1 MQFRKSDSYLGPLG
15 PARGASGSQARLPLV
30 SVLQKPLLQAFGRAV
45 SLLAVG
51 GIVLGSVVLGS
62 VVVGER
68 TAHAAALERLN
79 AECLPEEAYKEVE
92 ACPSGPNKFEVGG
105 RRAAA
110 FKTAPPPREKK
121 AQKDD
126 LAQKQAPEE
135 MSAGQRDLRTT
146 RLQARGRA
154 LLITEISGL
163 ERLYKRTPRRS
174 PDRAQLVR
182 RLAEGYVE
190 LESAALRDKIKADID
205 AEDAKTAKQKAKYD
219 AAKRE
224 SNAALQI
231 VAKSRENAIKYYTRM
246 KKDYPDYSKIDEILY
261 YLAYE
266 YEQNKDLD
274 RARNVYLE
282 LIEKAPNSPYVP
294 NAYLAFGELFFVEA
308 MGDPSKWAL
317 AESAYK
323 EVIKYKPPA
332 NKVYGYALYK
342 LGYVYWNSGE
352 YAQAIQEF
360 KNVIEYGDKYADM
373 PNAKLIQKSARRDII
388 PVYAVAGKASKAFN
402 FFRPLSGDS
411 GGSQELTL
419 QMMRDLGISYYDT
432 GHYEEAI
439 TLYRDLMA
447 RDKGDQFCEYQV
459 LVSQAVQAISASD
472 KVAIRKELD
481 NMLGVYERFKK
492 EEHSAEAQLNC
503 ANRSAE
509 LLAETAMSWH
519 LESVGTGGSR
529 GTNDPKTM
537 DLAAYLYGK
546 VVSNFTQEEF
556 SKFTFPRIVKD
567 DWPNIYKIR
576 YAMADLLYVQQRW
589 EDCGPAFDAVVDENP
604 QSEQAP
610 EAAYAAVL
618 CYQKMYDQLHKGES
632 DRKGKGLAPTR
643 ADVGGKEKKASE
655 WEKFKPKE
663 FTDMQKGMI
672 GAFNRYV
679 CYIQPPAGNKQAE
692 EQYVEVKYARART
705 YFEAQHWAEAAIAFR
720 DIALNHSDKD
730 AAVYAGQLYLEAV
743 NVLGAKSEPPKPV
756 CFEEMSKDVPKFIA
770 SFCSAEK
777 YAEEKENCDLLTRIQ
792 CDIRRLAAEK
802 TVELADTGKGDE
814 SLELYKKG
822 GDAYIAIWRDYG
834 EGPLAKGE
842 ASQCGRM
849 EEVLYN
855 ASRAYQAGR
864 LLAKSIAA
872 KRLLLTTTYGLQGTD
887 LAKKAIYEIGGN
899 YQAIAV
905 YDAAAGYYTRYAEET
920 DYRGEFA
927 DQAISD
933 AVVLNLGLGRD
944 DEAIAAAKSFNQNFG
959 RRKPEQA
966 AQIAFAI
973 AAHYA
978 EKEQWKEVADRLGEA
993 MKMIDAQATLDVKVQ
1008 AHSLLGLANI
1018 ELNRGAQAQ
1027 NEYAK
1032 VVATWKDPEKAQRAI
1047 LKDGDDGGPRRLAK
1061 ALDAVGEA
1069 MFYFAEKKRAKLDAI
1084 KFPEYKG
1091 KGETSDVKKHIETK
1105 VKAWMDKKRPMLTE
1119 TEVEYKKIVDLQPVP
1134 SPQWVIAAGSRVGG
1148 MWGQFVEEFRA
1159 APIPAAMKKDIMLS
1173 QAYYAS
1179 LDEASEPVKLRAKG
1193 AFGTCLDY
1201 SVKFQYFD
1209 DYSRTC
1215 EKWLAENYKSEFH
1228 LVDEF
1233 KGDPNRVNQVLAER
1247 PYPLQLGGEPVLG
1260 GAEAKPQPKKA
1271 ADEPTG
1277 KPKKSAEADVGA
1289 EVEGGAEVAV
1299 SDNAEAEVAPEVEAN
1314 AEDVDE
1320 TAAAN

>member
-1 MQFRKSDSYLGPLG
+1 MVMQFRKMNA
-15 PARGASGSQARLPLV
+15 PARGLAKAL
-30 SVLQKPLLQAFGRAV
+30 SVAV
-45 SLLAVG
+45 L
-51 GIVLGSVVLGS
+51 
-62 VVVGER
+62 VVG
-68 TAHAAALERLN
+68 AAAARPAAGALERLN
-79 AECLPEEAYKEVE
+79 AECLPEDAYKALE
-92 ACPSGPNKFEVGG
+92 ACPTGPKKFDVNQ

-110 FKTAPPPREKK
+110 FKSAPPPREKK
-121 AQKDD
+121 AQKDS
-126 LAQKQAPEE
+126 LEKKQAPEE

-205 AEDAKTAKQKAKYD
+205 SEDAKNAKQKNKYD
-219 AAKRE
+219 QAKRE
-224 SNAALQI
+224 SNAAQQI
-231 VAKSRENAIKYYTRM
+231 VVKSRENAIKYYTRM

-266 YEQNKDLD
+266 YEQAKDLE

-294 NAYLAFGELFFVEA
+294 NAYLAFGELFFNEA

-317 AESAYK
+317 AASAYK
-323 EVIKYKPPA
+323 EVVKYKPPQ

-352 YAQAIQEF
+352 YAEAIQQF

-419 QMMRDLGISYYDT
+419 QMLRELGISYFDT

-439 TLYRDLMA
+439 TMYRDLMA

-459 LVSQAVQAISASD
+459 LISQAVQALSGSD
-472 KVAIRKELD
+472 KVGIRKELD
-481 NMLGVYERFKK
+481 NMLGVYNRFKD
-492 EEHSAEAQLNC
+492 EEHAAESQLNC
-503 ANRSAE
+503 ANRTAE
-509 LLAETAMSWH
+509 LLSETAMSWH
-519 LESVGTGGSR
+519 MEAVGDGSTR

-537 DLAAYLYGK
+537 DLAAYLYQK
-546 VVSNFTQEEF
+546 VVDNFTQEEF
-556 SKFTFPRIVKD
+556 SKFTFPRIVKE
-567 DWPNIYKIR
+567 DWPNIYKVR

-604 QSEQAP
+604 QGDQASQ
-610 EAAYAAVL
+610 AAYAAVL
-618 CYQKMYDQLHKGES
+618 CYQKMYDQLHKGDS
-632 DRKGKGLAPTR
+632 ARKGRGLAPTR
-643 ADVGGKEKKASE
+643 DDVGGKEKKRSE
-655 WEKFKPKE
+655 WDKFKPKE

-720 DIALNHSDKD
+720 DIALNYKDMD
-730 AAVYAGQLYLEAV
+730 AAIYAGQLYLEAV
-743 NVLGAKSEPPKPV
+743 NVLGSKSEPPKPA
-756 CFEEMSKDVPKFIA
+756 CFEEMSKDVPKFIDN
-770 SFCSAEK
+770 FCSADK
-777 YAEEKENCDLLTRIQ
+777 YAQEKENCDLLNRIQ

-802 TVELADTGKGDE
+802 TVELADAGKNE
-814 SLELYKKG
+814 EALELYKKG
-822 GDAYIAIWRDYG
+822 GDAYIALWRDYG
-834 EGPLAKGE
+834 EGPLSKGE
-842 ASQCGRM
+842 PSQCGKM
-849 EEVLYN
+849 DEILYN
-855 ASRAYQAGR
+855 ASKAYQAGR

-872 KRLLLTTTYGLQGTD
+872 KRLLLSQQYGLQGTE
-887 LAKKAIYEIGGN
+887 LAKKSIYEIGGN

-905 YDAAAGYYTRYAEET
+905 YDVAAGFYTRYAEET

-927 DQAISD
+927 DKAISD

-944 DEAIAAAKSFNQNFG
+944 EEAIAAAKSFNQNFG

-978 EKEQWKEVADRLGEA
+978 EKEQWKDVADRLGEA
-993 MKMIDAQATLDVKVQ
+993 MKMIDSQATLDVKIQ
-1008 AHSLLGLANI
+1008 AHALL
-1018 ELNRGAQAQ
+1018 AQAHQ
-1027 NEYAK
+1027 KNNKLPQAQGEYAK
-1032 VVATWKDPEKAQRAI
+1032 VVATWKDPQKAAEQI
-1047 LKDGDDGGPRRLAK
+1047 LRGSDEDQGSKERRIGK
-1061 ALDAVGEA
+1061 ALTAVGEA
-1069 MFYFAEKKRAKLDAI
+1069 LFFFAEKKRDKVDAI

-1091 KGETSDVKKHIETK
+1091 KGEASDVQKHITTK
-1105 VKAWMDKKRPMLTE
+1105 VKAWKEKKQPLIIEAAT
-1119 TEVEYKKIVDLQPVP
+1119 EYKKILDLQPSAP
-1134 SPQWVIAAGSRVGG
+1134 PQWVIAAGSRVGA
-1148 MWGQFVEEFRA
+1148 MWGQFVSEFRA
-1159 APIPAAMKKDIMLS
+1159 APIPAAMKRDVVLS
-1173 QAYYAS
+1173 TAYYAA
-1179 LDEASEPVKLRAKG
+1179 LDEASEPVKQQAKN
-1193 AFGTCLDY
+1193 AFNLCLGY
-1201 SVKFQYFD
+1201 SVQYQYFD
-1209 DYSRTC
+1209 EFSRSC
-1215 EKWLAENYKSEFH
+1215 EKWLADNYKNEFH

-1233 KGDPNRVNQVLAER
+1233 KGDPNRVNRVLAER
-1247 PYPLQLGGEPVLG
+1247 PYPLELGGEPVLG
-1260 GAEAKPQPKKA
+1260 GTGAAPKQAPKPEPQKASDEPGADEPQKA
-1271 ADEPTG
+1271 ADEPG
-1277 KPKKSAEADVGA
+1277 DAAE
-1289 EVEGGAEVAV
+1289 E
-1299 SDNAEAEVAPEVEAN
+1299 PEE
-1314 AEDVDE
+1314 
-1320 TAAAN
+1320 AAAGTDVPGKTASK

>member
-1 MQFRKSDSYLGPLG
+1 VWKVRIVMQFRKIDS
-15 PARGASGSQARLPLV
+15 PARGITRGLARAARVGIPQVL
-30 SVLQKPLLQAFGRAV
+30 SVLLVAGAAFDARPAG
-45 SLLAVG
+45 
-51 GIVLGSVVLGS
+51 
-62 VVVGER
+62 
-68 TAHAAALERLN
+68 AAALERLN
-79 AECLPEEAYKEVE
+79 AECLPEEAYKQVE
-92 ACPSGPNKFEVGG
+92 ACPTGPNKFEVGG

-110 FKTAPPPREKK
+110 FKSAPPPREKK
-121 AQKDD
+121 SQKDS

-190 LESAALRDKIKADID
+190 LESAATRDKIKADID
-205 AEDAKTAKQKAKYD
+205 ADDAKTAKQKTKYD
-219 AAKRE
+219 ASKRE
-224 SNAALQI
+224 STAAQQI
-231 VAKSRENAIKYYTRM
+231 VIKSRENAIKYYTRM

-266 YEQNKDLD
+266 YEQSKDLE

-323 EVIKYKPPA
+323 EVTKYKPPQ

-360 KNVIEYGDKYADM
+360 KNVIEYGDKFADM

-419 QMMRDLGISYYDT
+419 QMLRDLGISYFDT
-432 GHYEEAI
+432 GHYDEAI

-459 LVSQAVQAISASD
+459 LISQAVQAISGSD

-481 NMLGVYERFKK
+481 NMLGVYDRFKK
-492 EEHSAEAQLNC
+492 DEHAAESQLNC
-503 ANRSAE
+503 ANRTAE
-509 LLAETAMSWH
+509 LLSETAMSWH
-519 LESVGTGGSR
+519 MESVGDGSTR

-537 DLAAYLYGK
+537 DLAAYLYQK
-546 VVSNFTQEEF
+546 VVDNFTQEEF
-556 SKFTFPRIVKD
+556 SKFSFPRIVKE

-604 QSEQAP
+604 QSAEAP
-610 EAAYAAVL
+610 QAAYAAVL

-643 ADVGGKEKKASE
+643 ADVGGKDKKGNE

-679 CYIQPPAGNKQAE
+679 CYIQPPPGNKQAE

-720 DIALNHSDKD
+720 DIALNYKDQD
-730 AAVYAGQLYLEAV
+730 AAIYAGQLYLEAV
-743 NVLGAKSEPPKPV
+743 NVLGSKNDPPKPA
-756 CFEEMSKDVPKFIA
+756 CFEEMSKDVPKFIEN
-770 SFCSAEK
+770 FCSPDK

-802 TVELADTGKGDE
+802 TVELADGGGDQ

-822 GDAYIAIWRDYG
+822 GDSYIQIWRDYG

-849 EEVLYN
+849 EEILYN
-855 ASRAYQAGR
+855 ASKAYQAGR

-872 KRLLLTTTYGLQGTD
+872 KRLLLTPSYGLQATE

-905 YDAAAGYYTRYAEET
+905 YDAAAGYFTRYAEET

-927 DQAISD
+927 DKAISD
-933 AVVLNLGLGRD
+933 AVLLNLGLGRD
-944 DEAIAAAKSFNQNFG
+944 EEAIAAAKSFNQNFG

-973 AAHYA
+973 ANHYS
-978 EKEQWKEVADRLGEA
+978 EKEQWKEAADRLGDA
-993 MKMIDAQATLDVKVQ
+993 MKMIDSQATLDIKIQ
-1008 AHSLLGLANI
+1008 AHALL
-1018 ELNRGAQAQ
+1018 AQANQ
-1027 NEYAK
+1027 RLNKGPQAQSEYAK
-1032 VVATWKDPEKAQRAI
+1032 VVATWKDPQRASESI
-1047 LKDGDDGGPRRLAK
+1047 LKSGGDAGPRNLAH
-1061 ALDAVGEA
+1061 AIDSVGEA
-1069 MFYFAEKKRAKLDAI
+1069 MFYFAEKKREKLDAI

-1091 KGETSDVKKHIETK
+1091 KGETADVKRHIETK
-1105 VKAWMDKKRPMLTE
+1105 VKAWMDKKRPMLGD

-1159 APIPAAMKKDIMLS
+1159 APIPAAMKRDIMLS

-1209 DYSRTC
+1209 EYSRTC

-1233 KGDPNRVNQVLAER
+1233 KGDPNRVNRVLAER
-1247 PYPLQLGGEPVLG
+1247 PYPLQLGGEPMLG
-1260 GAEAKPQPKKA
+1260 NGAPPEPKAEPKKAEESEGTQEPKKA
-1271 ADEPTG
+1271 AGEPEN
-1277 KPKKSAEADVGA
+1277 PAEAPQQAAVDDAEEEADVA
-1289 EVEGGAEVAV
+1289 AQ
-1299 SDNAEAEVAPEVEAN
+1299 
-1314 AEDVDE
+1314 
-1320 TAAAN
+1320 TASQ

>member
-1 MQFRKSDSYLGPLG
+1 VEGKIVMQFRKSEKS
-15 PARGASGSQARLPLV
+15 ARGISLRLNQAVRVGVPRAL
-30 SVLQKPLLQAFGRAV
+30 SVLAFAGA
-45 SLLAVG
+45 A
-51 GIVLGSVVLGS
+51 LGARPAG
-62 VVVGER
+62 
-68 TAHAAALERLN
+68 AAALERLDSQ
-79 AECLPEEAYKEVE
+79 CLQEEAYKEVE
-92 ACPSGPNKFEVGG
+92 ACPAGPTKFEVGG

-121 AQKDD
+121 AQNDALDK
-126 LAQKQAPEE
+126 KEAPEE

-190 LESAALRDKIKADID
+190 LESAATRDKIKADID
-205 AEDAKTAKQKAKYD
+205 AEDAKNQKQKTKYD
-219 AAKRE
+219 ASKRE
-224 SNAALQI
+224 STAAQQI
-231 VAKSRENAIKYYTRM
+231 VVKSRENAIKYYTRM

-266 YEQNKDLD
+266 YEQAKDLE

-294 NAYLAFGELFFVEA
+294 NAYLAFGELFFNEA

-323 EVIKYKPPA
+323 EVTKYKPPQ

-360 KNVIEYGDKYADM
+360 KNVIEYGDKYAEM

-419 QMMRDLGISYYDT
+419 QMLRDLGISYYDT

-459 LVSQAVQAISASD
+459 FVSQAVQAISASD
-472 KVAIRKELD
+472 KVGIRKELD
-481 NMLGVYERFKK
+481 NMVGVYERFKK
-492 EEHSAEAQLNC
+492 EEHSAEAQLSC
-503 ANRSAE
+503 ANRTAE
-509 LLAETAMSWH
+509 LLSETAMSWH
-519 LESVGTGGSR
+519 LESVGSGGTR

-546 VVSNFTQEEF
+546 VVEHFSQEEF

-632 DRKGKGLAPTR
+632 DKKGKGLAPTR
-643 ADVGGKEKKASE
+643 DDVGGKEAKKNE

-720 DIALNHSDKD
+720 DIALNYKDQD
-730 AAVYAGQLYLEAV
+730 AAVYAGQLYLESL
-743 NVLGAKSEPPKPV
+743 NVLGSKSEPPKPA
-756 CFEEMSKDVPKFIA
+756 CFTEMTKDVPRFIE
-770 SFCSAEK
+770 SFCSGDK
-777 YAEEKENCDLLTRIQ
+777 YAADKENCDLLTRIQ
-792 CDIRRLAAEK
+792 CDIRRLEAEK
-802 TVELADTGKGDE
+802 TVELADSGKGGDE

-822 GDAYIAIWRDYG
+822 GDAYIALWRDYG

-842 ASQCGRM
+842 PSQCGRM
-849 EEVLYN
+849 EEILYN

-872 KRLLLTTTYGLQGTD
+872 KRILLTPSFGLQGTE

-905 YDAAAGYYTRYAEET
+905 YDAAAGFYTRYAEET

-927 DQAISD
+927 DKAISD

-973 AAHYA
+973 AAHYG
-978 EKEQWKEVADRLGEA
+978 EKEQWKEVAEKLAAA
-993 MKMIDAQATLDVKVQ
+993 MKLIDAEATLDVKIQ
-1008 AHSLLGLANI
+1008 AHALLGLANTR
-1018 ELNRGAQAQ
+1018 LNKAPAAQS
-1027 NEYAK
+1027 EYAK
-1032 VVATWKDPEKAQRAI
+1032 VVATWKDPAKASEAI
-1047 LKDGDDGGPRRLAK
+1047 LKSGDEGGASGERRLGK
-1061 ALDAVGEA
+1061 ALEGVGEA
-1069 MFYFAEKKRAKLDAI
+1069 MFYFAEKKREKLDAL

-1091 KGETSDVKKHIETK
+1091 KGETADVKRHIETK
-1105 VKAWMDKKRPMLTE
+1105 VKAWIEKKRPLLLE
-1119 TEVEYKKIVDLQPVP
+1119 TELEYKKIVDMQPTAP
-1134 SPQWVIAAGSRVGG
+1134 PRWVIAAGSRVGS
-1148 MWGQFVEEFRA
+1148 MWGQFVDEFRA
-1159 APIPAAMKKDIMLS
+1159 APIPTTMKKDIMLS
-1173 QAYYAS
+1173 QTYYAS
-1179 LDEASEPVKLRAKG
+1179 LDEASEPQKLHAKG
-1193 AFGTCLDY
+1193 AYGTCLDY

-1209 DYSRTC
+1209 EYSRSC
-1215 EKWLAENYKSEFH
+1215 EKWLAENYKNEFH

-1233 KGDPNRVNQVLAER
+1233 KGDPNRLNRVLAER
-1247 PYPLQLGGEPVLG
+1247 PYPLQLGGEPFLG
-1260 GAEAKPQPKKA
+1260 AAPEAKPEPKKTG
-1271 ADEPTG
+1271 DEAVPAR
-1277 KPKKSAEADVGA
+1277 KPKKSASADEATDVEAGEQA
-1289 EVEGGAEVAV
+1289 GE
-1299 SDNAEAEVAPEVEAN
+1299 EAEP
-1314 AEDVDE
+1314 VDG
-1320 TAAAN
+1320 TASN

>member
-1 MQFRKSDSYLGPLG
+1 VWKVKIVMQFRKIHER
-15 PARGASGSQARLPLV
+15 ARGVSRSLSSFPRGEKHATRGAVPRLL
-30 SVLQKPLLQAFGRAV
+30 
-45 SLLAVG
+45 SLLALAAAAFAVRPAG
-51 GIVLGSVVLGS
+51 
-62 VVVGER
+62 
-68 TAHAAALERLN
+68 AAALERLS
-79 AECLPEEAYKEVE
+79 AECLPEEAYKQVE
-92 ACPSGPNKFEVGG
+92 TCPEGPKKFEVGQ
-105 RRAAA
+105 RHAAA
-110 FKTAPPPREKK
+110 FKSAPPPREKK
-121 AQKDD
+121 AQKDN
-126 LAQKQAPEE
+126 LGQKQAPEE

-190 LESAALRDKIKADID
+190 LESAATRDKIKADID
-205 AEDAKTAKQKAKYD
+205 ADDAKKAKQKGKYD
-219 AAKRE
+219 TAKRE
-224 SNAALQI
+224 SNAAQQI
-231 VAKSRENAIKYYTRM
+231 VVKSRENAIKYYTRM

-266 YEQNKDLD
+266 YEQAKDLD

-282 LIEKAPNSPYVP
+282 LIDKAPNSPYVP
-294 NAYLAFGELFFVEA
+294 NAYLAFGELFFTEA

-323 EVIKYKPPA
+323 EVIKYKPPQ

-352 YAQAIQEF
+352 YAQAIQQF

-388 PVYAVAGKASKAFN
+388 PVYAVAGNASKAFN
-402 FFRPLSGDS
+402 FFRPLSGDT
-411 GGSQELTL
+411 GGSQDLTL
-419 QMMRDLGISYYDT
+419 QMLRDLGISYFDT
-432 GHYEEAI
+432 GHYDEAI
-439 TLYRDLMA
+439 TMYRDLMA

-459 LVSQAVQAISASD
+459 LISQAVQALSGSD
-472 KVAIRKELD
+472 KIAVRKELD
-481 NMLGVYERFKK
+481 NMLGVYDRFKK

-503 ANRSAE
+503 ANRTAE
-509 LLAETAMSWH
+509 LVSETAMSWH
-519 LESVGTGGSR
+519 MESVGDGSVR

-537 DLAAYLYGK
+537 DLAAYLYQK
-546 VVSNFTQEEF
+546 VVDNFTQEEF
-556 SKFTFPRIVKD
+556 SKFTFPRIVKE

-604 QSEQAP
+604 QGEQASQ
-610 EAAYAAVL
+610 AAYAAVL

-643 ADVGGKEKKASE
+643 DDVGGKDKKRSE
-655 WEKFKPKE
+655 WDKFKPKE

-679 CYIQPPAGNKQAE
+679 CYIQPPAGDKQAE

-705 YFEAQHWAEAAIAFR
+705 YYEAQHWAEAAIAFR
-720 DIALNHSDKD
+720 DIALNYKD
-730 AAVYAGQLYLEAV
+730 HDASIYAAHLYLEAV
-743 NVLGAKSEPPKPV
+743 NVLGSKSEPPKPV
-756 CFEEMSKDVPKFIA
+756 CFEEMSKDVPKFIDN
-770 SFCSAEK
+770 FCTPDK
-777 YAEEKENCDLLTRIQ
+777 YAEDKENCDVLTRIQ

-802 TVELADTGKGDE
+802 TIELADSSADK

-822 GDAYIAIWRDYG
+822 GDAYIQIWRDYG

-842 ASQCGRM
+842 PSQCGRM

-872 KRLLLTTTYGLQGTD
+872 KQLLLRPQYGLQNTE

-905 YDAAAGYYTRYAEET
+905 YDLAAGFYKRYAEET
-920 DYRGEFA
+920 DYRGESA

-933 AVVLNLGLGRD
+933 AVVLNLGLGKD
-944 DEAIAAAKSFNQNFG
+944 EEAIEAAKLFNQNFG

-978 EKEQWKEVADRLGEA
+978 EKEQWKDVADKLSAA
-993 MKMIDAQATLDVKVQ
+993 MRMIDSQATLDVKVQ
-1008 AHSLLGLANI
+1008 AHALLGLASQR
-1018 ELNRGAQAQ
+1018 LNKMPAAQK
-1027 NEYAK
+1027 EYAK
-1032 VVATWKDPEKAQRAI
+1032 VVATWKDPQKAADAI
-1047 LKDGDDGGPRRLAK
+1047 IRGDNDAGPRRLAK

-1069 MFYFAEKKRAKLDAI
+1069 MFFFAEKKRQKLDAL

-1091 KGETSDVKKHIETK
+1091 KGETADVKKHIDTK
-1105 VKAWMDKKRPMLTE
+1105 VKAWIEKKRPLLIE
-1119 TEVEYKKIVDLQPVP
+1119 TELEYKKIVDLQPVP
-1134 SPQWVIAAGSRVGG
+1134 SPQWVIAAGSRVGS

-1159 APIPAAMKKDIMLS
+1159 APIPTSMKKDIMLS
-1173 QAYYAS
+1173 QAYYAA
-1179 LDEASEPVKLRAKG
+1179 LDEASEPQKLRAKG

-1209 DYSRTC
+1209 EYSRSC

-1233 KGDPNRVNQVLAER
+1233 KGDPNRVNRILAER
-1247 PYPLQLGGEPVLG
+1247 PHPLDLGGEPVLG
-1260 GAEAKPQPKKA
+1260 SGAASEPKPAPKNATDQPKKA
-1271 ADEPTG
+1271 EEAATQGEPG
-1277 KPKKSAEADVGA
+1277 K
-1289 EVEGGAEVAV
+1289 
-1299 SDNAEAEVAPEVEAN
+1299 
-1314 AEDVDE
+1314 
-1320 TAAAN
+1320 TARN

>member
-1 MQFRKSDSYLGPLG
+1 MLAGAAFDAR
-15 PARGASGSQARLPLV
+15 PAG
-30 SVLQKPLLQAFGRAV
+30 
-45 SLLAVG
+45 
-51 GIVLGSVVLGS
+51 
-62 VVVGER
+62 
-68 TAHAAALERLN
+68 AAALERLN
-79 AECLPEEAYKEVE
+79 AECLPEEAYKQVE
-92 ACPSGPNKFEVGG
+92 ACPTGPNKFEVGG

-110 FKTAPPPREKK
+110 FKSAPPPREKK
-121 AQKDD
+121 TQKDS

-190 LESAALRDKIKADID
+190 LESAATRDKIKADID
-205 AEDAKTAKQKAKYD
+205 ADDAKTAKQKTKYD

-224 SNAALQI
+224 STAAQQI
-231 VAKSRENAIKYYTRM
+231 VIKSRENAIKYYTRM

-266 YEQNKDLD
+266 YEQSKDLE

-323 EVIKYKPPA
+323 EVTKYKPPQ

-360 KNVIEYGDKYADM
+360 KNVIEYGDKFADM

-419 QMMRDLGISYYDT
+419 QMLRDLGISYFDT
-432 GHYEEAI
+432 GHYDEAI

-459 LVSQAVQAISASD
+459 LISQAVQAISGSD

-481 NMLGVYERFKK
+481 NMLGVYDRFKK
-492 EEHSAEAQLNC
+492 DEHAAESQLNC
-503 ANRSAE
+503 ANRTAE
-509 LLAETAMSWH
+509 LLSETAMSWH
-519 LESVGTGGSR
+519 MESVGDGSTR

-537 DLAAYLYGK
+537 DLAAYLYQK
-546 VVSNFTQEEF
+546 VVDNFTQEEF
-556 SKFTFPRIVKD
+556 SKFSFPRIVKE

-604 QSEQAP
+604 QSAEAP
-610 EAAYAAVL
+610 QAAYAAVL

-643 ADVGGKEKKASE
+643 ADVGGKDKKANE
-655 WEKFKPKE
+655 WEKFKPRE

-679 CYIQPPAGNKQAE
+679 CYIQPPPGNKQAE

-720 DIALNHSDKD
+720 DIALNYKDQD
-730 AAVYAGQLYLEAV
+730 AAIYAGQLYLEAV
-743 NVLGAKSEPPKPV
+743 NVLGSKNEPPKPA
-756 CFEEMSKDVPKFIA
+756 CFEEMSKDVPKFIEN
-770 SFCSAEK
+770 FCSPDK

-792 CDIRRLAAEK
+792 CDIRRLGAEK
-802 TVELADTGKGDE
+802 TVELADGGGDQ

-822 GDAYIAIWRDYG
+822 GDSYIQIWRDYG

-849 EEVLYN
+849 EEILYN
-855 ASRAYQAGR
+855 ASKAYQAGR

-872 KRLLLTTTYGLQGTD
+872 KRLLLTPTYGLQATD

-905 YDAAAGYYTRYAEET
+905 YDAAAQYFTRYAEET

-927 DQAISD
+927 DKAISD
-933 AVVLNLGLGRD
+933 AVLLNLGLGRD
-944 DEAIAAAKSFNQNFG
+944 EEAIAAAKSFNQNFG

-973 AAHYA
+973 ANHYS
-978 EKEQWKEVADRLGEA
+978 EKEQWKEAADRLGDA
-993 MKMIDAQATLDVKVQ
+993 MKMIDSQATLDIKIQ
-1008 AHSLLGLANI
+1008 AHALL
-1018 ELNRGAQAQ
+1018 AQANRRLNKAPQ
-1027 NEYAK
+1027 AQSEYAK
-1032 VVATWKDPEKAQRAI
+1032 VVATWKDPQRASESI
-1047 LKDGDDGGPRRLAK
+1047 LKSGGDAGPRNLAH
-1061 ALDAVGEA
+1061 AIDSVGEA
-1069 MFYFAEKKRAKLDAI
+1069 MFYFAEKKREKLDAI

-1091 KGETSDVKKHIETK
+1091 KGETADVLKHVNTK
-1105 VKAWMDKKRPMLTE
+1105 VKAWITKKQPMLVE

-1159 APIPAAMKKDIMLS
+1159 APISSAMKKDILVS
-1173 QAYYAS
+1173 QTYYAS
-1179 LDEASEPVKLRAKG
+1179 LDEASEPIKLRAKG

-1209 DYSRTC
+1209 EYSRTC

-1233 KGDPNRVNQVLAER
+1233 KGDPNRVNRVLAER
-1247 PYPLQLGGEPVLG
+1247 PYPLQLGGEPMLG
-1260 GAEAKPQPKKA
+1260 NGAPPEPKAEPKKAEESADTEEPKQAAGEPVNA
-1271 ADEPTG
+1271 ADEPQQ
-1277 KPKKSAEADVGA
+1277 AAADDAVEEADVA
-1289 EVEGGAEVAV
+1289 AQ
-1299 SDNAEAEVAPEVEAN
+1299 
-1314 AEDVDE
+1314 
-1320 TAAAN
+1320 TASK

>member
-1 MQFRKSDSYLGPLG
+1 MQFRKIDG
-15 PARGASGSQARLPLV
+15 PAGGLSRRLAQA
-30 SVLQKPLLQAFGRAV
+30 GRVVPHAL
-45 SLLAVG
+45 SMLLLAG
-51 GIVLGSVVLGS
+51 AALGT
-62 VVVGER
+62 R
-68 TAHAAALERLN
+68 PARAATLERLS

-92 ACPSGPNKFEVGG
+92 ACPSGPKKFDVNQ

-110 FKTAPPPREKK
+110 FKSAPPPREKK
-121 AQKDD
+121 AQKDSLD
-126 LAQKQAPEE
+126 KKQAPEE

-190 LESAALRDKIKADID
+190 LESAATRDKIKADID
-205 AEDAKTAKQKAKYD
+205 ADDAKNAKQKNKYD
-219 AAKRE
+219 TSKRE
-224 SNAALQI
+224 STAAQQI
-231 VAKSRENAIKYYTRM
+231 VIKSRENAIKYYTRM

-266 YEQNKDLD
+266 YEQSKDLE

-294 NAYLAFGELFFVEA
+294 NAYLAFGELFFNEA

-323 EVIKYKPPA
+323 EVTKYKPPQ

-360 KNVIEYGDKYADM
+360 KNVIEYGDKFADM

-419 QMMRDLGISYYDT
+419 QMLRDLGISYFDT
-432 GHYEEAI
+432 GHYDEAI

-447 RDKGDQFCEYQV
+447 RDKGDQFCDYQV
-459 LVSQAVQAISASD
+459 LISQAVQALSGSD
-472 KVAIRKELD
+472 KVGIRKELD
-481 NMLGVYERFKK
+481 NMLGVYDRFKK
-492 EEHSAEAQLNC
+492 EEHSAEAQLGC
-503 ANRSAE
+503 ANRTAE
-509 LLAETAMSWH
+509 LLSETAMSWH
-519 LESVGTGGSR
+519 MESVGDGSTR

-537 DLAAYLYGK
+537 DLAAYLYQK
-546 VVSNFTQEEF
+546 VVDNFSQEEF

-589 EDCGPAFDAVVDENP
+589 EDCGPAFDAVVDEDP
-604 QSEQAP
+604 QGEQASQ
-610 EAAYAAVL
+610 AAYAAVL

-643 ADVGGKEKKASE
+643 DDVGGKEKKRSE

-679 CYIQPPAGNKQAE
+679 CYIQPPAGDKQAE

-720 DIALNHSDKD
+720 DIALNYKNQD
-730 AAVYAGQLYLEAV
+730 AAIYAGQLYLEAV
-743 NVLGAKSEPPKPV
+743 NVLGSKSEPPKPA
-756 CFEEMSKDVPKFIA
+756 CFDEMSKDVPKFIEN
-770 SFCSAEK
+770 FCAPDK
-777 YAEEKENCDLLTRIQ
+777 YAAEKENCDLLTRIQ

-802 TVELADTGKGDE
+802 TVEVADAGGE
-814 SLELYKKG
+814 QSLEMYKKG
-822 GDAYIAIWRDYG
+822 GDAYIQLWRDYG
-834 EGPLAKGE
+834 EGPLSKGE

-849 EEVLYN
+849 DEILYD
-855 ASRAYQAGR
+855 ASKAYQAGR

-872 KRLLLTTTYGLQGTD
+872 KRLLLAQQYGLQNTE
-887 LAKKAIYEIGGN
+887 LAKRAIYEIGGN

-905 YDAAAGYYTRYAEET
+905 YDAAAGFFTRYAEET

-927 DQAISD
+927 DKAISD
-933 AVVLNLGLGRD
+933 AVLLNLGLGRD
-944 DEAIAAAKSFNQNFG
+944 EEAIAAAKSFNQNFG

-973 AAHYA
+973 ANHYA
-978 EKEQWKEVADRLGEA
+978 EKDQWKDVADRLGEA
-993 MKMIDAQATLDVKVQ
+993 MKMIDSQATLDIKIQ
-1008 AHSLLGLANI
+1008 AHALL
-1018 ELNRGAQAQ
+1018 AQANQ
-1027 NEYAK
+1027 RLNKAPAAQSEYAK
-1032 VVATWKDPEKAQRAI
+1032 VVATWKDPQRASESI
-1047 LKDGDDGGPRRLAK
+1047 IKAGGDAGPRNLAH
-1061 ALDAVGEA
+1061 ALDAVGQA
-1069 MFYFAEKKRAKLDAI
+1069 MFYFAEKKREKLDAI

-1091 KGETSDVKKHIETK
+1091 KGETADVLKHVNTK
-1105 VKAWMDKKRPMLTE
+1105 VKAWITKKQPLAAE
-1119 TEVEYKKIVDLQPVP
+1119 TELEYKKIVDLLPVP
-1134 SPQWVIAAGSRVGG
+1134 SPQWVIAAGSRVGN
-1148 MWGQFVEEFRA
+1148 MWGQFVNEFRA
-1159 APIPAAMKKDIMLS
+1159 APIPTTMKKDIMLS

-1179 LDEASEPVKLRAKG
+1179 LDEASEPIKLRAKG
-1193 AFGTCLDY
+1193 AFSTCLDY

-1209 DYSRTC
+1209 DYSRSC

-1233 KGDPNRVNQVLAER
+1233 KGDPNRVNRVLAER
-1247 PYPLQLGGEPVLG
+1247 PYPLQLGGEPMLG
-1260 GAEAKPQPKKA
+1260 GAPTPETKPAPKKAQEPADAADEPQKA
-1271 ADEPTG
+1271 ADEPAG
-1277 KPKKSAEADVGA
+1277 EPEHAAADQGDEDADVA
-1289 EVEGGAEVAV
+1289 EQ
-1299 SDNAEAEVAPEVEAN
+1299 
-1314 AEDVDE
+1314 
-1320 TAAAN
+1320 TASK

>member
-1 MQFRKSDSYLGPLG
+1 ML
-15 PARGASGSQARLPLV
+15 
-30 SVLQKPLLQAFGRAV
+30 SVLMLAGAAFDARPAG
-45 SLLAVG
+45 
-51 GIVLGSVVLGS
+51 
-62 VVVGER
+62 
-68 TAHAAALERLN
+68 AAALERLN
-79 AECLPEEAYKEVE
+79 AECLPEEAYKQVE
-92 ACPSGPNKFEVGG
+92 ACPTGPNKFEVGG

-110 FKTAPPPREKK
+110 FKSAPPPREKK
-121 AQKDD
+121 SQKDS

-190 LESAALRDKIKADID
+190 LESAATRDKIKADID
-205 AEDAKTAKQKAKYD
+205 ADDAKTGKQKTKYD
-219 AAKRE
+219 ASKRE
-224 SNAALQI
+224 STAAQQI
-231 VAKSRENAIKYYTRM
+231 VIKSRENAIKYYTRM

-266 YEQNKDLD
+266 YEQSKDLE

-323 EVIKYKPPA
+323 EVIKYKPPQ

-352 YAQAIQEF
+352 YAQAIQEY
-360 KNVIEYGDKYADM
+360 KNVIEYGDKFADM
-373 PNAKLIQKSARRDII
+373 PSAKLIQKSARRDII

-419 QMMRDLGISYYDT
+419 QMLRDLGISYFDT
-432 GHYEEAI
+432 GHYDEAI

-459 LVSQAVQAISASD
+459 LISQAVQAISGSD
-472 KVAIRKELD
+472 KVATRKELD
-481 NMLGVYERFKK
+481 NMLGVYDRFKK
-492 EEHSAEAQLNC
+492 DEHSAESQLNC
-503 ANRSAE
+503 ANRTAE
-509 LLAETAMSWH
+509 LLSETAMSWH
-519 LESVGTGGSR
+519 MESVGDGSTR

-537 DLAAYLYGK
+537 DLAAYLYQK
-546 VVSNFTQEEF
+546 VVDNFTQEEF
-556 SKFTFPRIVKD
+556 SKFSFPRIVKE

-604 QSEQAP
+604 QSAEAP
-610 EAAYAAVL
+610 QAAYAAVL

-643 ADVGGKEKKASE
+643 ADVGGKDKKANE
-655 WEKFKPKE
+655 WEKFKPRE

-720 DIALNHSDKD
+720 DIALNYKDQD
-730 AAVYAGQLYLEAV
+730 AAIYAGQLYLEAV
-743 NVLGAKSEPPKPV
+743 NVLGSKNEPPKPA
-756 CFEEMSKDVPKFIA
+756 CFEEMSKDVPKFIEN
-770 SFCSAEK
+770 FCSPDK

-792 CDIRRLAAEK
+792 CDIRRLGAEK
-802 TVELADTGKGDE
+802 TVELADGGGDQ

-822 GDAYIAIWRDYG
+822 GDSYIQIWRDYG

-849 EEVLYN
+849 EEILYN
-855 ASRAYQAGR
+855 ASKAYQAGR

-872 KRLLLTTTYGLQGTD
+872 KRLLLTPTYGLQATE

-905 YDAAAGYYTRYAEET
+905 YDAAAGYFTRYAEET

-927 DQAISD
+927 DKAISD
-933 AVVLNLGLGRD
+933 AVLLNLGLGRD
-944 DEAIAAAKSFNQNFG
+944 EEAIAAAKSFNQNFG

-973 AAHYA
+973 ANHYS
-978 EKEQWKEVADRLGEA
+978 EKEQWKEAADRLGDA
-993 MKMIDAQATLDVKVQ
+993 MKMIDSQATLDIKIQ
-1008 AHSLLGLANI
+1008 AHALL
-1018 ELNRGAQAQ
+1018 AQANRRLNKAPQ
-1027 NEYAK
+1027 AQSEYAK
-1032 VVATWKDPEKAQRAI
+1032 VVATWKDPQRASESI
-1047 LKDGDDGGPRRLAK
+1047 LKSGGDAGPRNLAH
-1061 ALDAVGEA
+1061 AIDSVGEA
-1069 MFYFAEKKRAKLDAI
+1069 MFYFAEKKREKLDAI

-1091 KGETSDVKKHIETK
+1091 KGETADVKRHIETK
-1105 VKAWMDKKRPMLTE
+1105 VKAWMDKKRPMLGD

-1134 SPQWVIAAGSRVGG
+1134 SPQWVIAAGSRVGD
-1148 MWGQFVEEFRA
+1148 MWGQFVVEFRA
-1159 APIPAAMKKDIMLS
+1159 APIPAAMKRDIMLS

-1209 DYSRTC
+1209 EYSRTC

-1233 KGDPNRVNQVLAER
+1233 KGDPNRVNRVLAER
-1247 PYPLQLGGEPVLG
+1247 PYPLQLGGEPMLG
-1260 GAEAKPQPKKA
+1260 NGAPPEPKAEPKKA
-1271 ADEPTG
+1271 EESAGAEE
-1277 KPKKSAEADVGA
+1277 PKKAEGEPANAPGEPQQAAADDAEVEADVA
-1289 EVEGGAEVAV
+1289 
-1299 SDNAEAEVAPEVEAN
+1299 SQ
-1314 AEDVDE
+1314 
-1320 TAAAN
+1320 TASQ

>member
-1 MQFRKSDSYLGPLG
+1 M
-15 PARGASGSQARLPLV
+15 SGTRLTRTVRVGVPQALAVLV
-30 SVLQKPLLQAFGRAV
+30 LAAAAFGARP
-45 SLLAVG
+45 G
-51 GIVLGSVVLGS
+51 
-62 VVVGER
+62 
-68 TAHAAALERLN
+68 HAAALERLN
-79 AECLPEEAYKEVE
+79 AECLPEEAYKELE
-92 ACPSGPNKFEVGG
+92 ACPTGPKKFDVNA

-110 FKTAPPPREKK
+110 FKSAPPPREKR
-121 AQKDD
+121 AQKDTLD
-126 LAQKQAPEE
+126 KKQAPEE

-190 LESAALRDKIKADID
+190 LESAATRDKIKADID
-205 AEDAKTAKQKAKYD
+205 ADDAKNAKQKSKYD
-219 AAKRE
+219 ASKRE
-224 SNAALQI
+224 SNAAQQI
-231 VAKSRENAIKYYTRM
+231 VVKSRENAIKYYTRM

-266 YEQNKDLD
+266 YEQAKDLE

-294 NAYLAFGELFFVEA
+294 NAYLAFGELFFNEA

-323 EVIKYKPPA
+323 EVTKYKPPQ

-360 KNVIEYGDKYADM
+360 KNVIEYGDKFADM

-419 QMMRDLGISYYDT
+419 QMLRELGISYFDT
-432 GHYEEAI
+432 GHYEESI

-459 LVSQAVQAISASD
+459 LISQAVQALSGSD
-472 KVAIRKELD
+472 KVGIRKELD
-481 NMLGVYERFKK
+481 NMLGVYDRFRK
-492 EEHSAEAQLNC
+492 EEHAAEAQLNC
-503 ANRSAE
+503 ANRTAE
-509 LLAETAMSWH
+509 LLSETAMSWH
-519 LESVGTGGSR
+519 MESVGDGSTR

-537 DLAAYLYGK
+537 DLAAYLYQK
-546 VVSNFTQEEF
+546 VVDNFTQEEF
-556 SKFTFPRIVKD
+556 SKFTFPRIVKE
-567 DWPNIYKIR
+567 DWPNIYKVR

-589 EDCGPAFDAVVDENP
+589 EDCGPAFDAVVDEDP
-604 QSEQAP
+604 QGEQASQ
-610 EAAYAAVL
+610 AAYAAVL

-643 ADVGGKEKKASE
+643 ADVGGNQRKGSE
-655 WEKFKPKE
+655 WDKFKPKE
-663 FTDMQKGMI
+663 FTAMQKGMI

-679 CYIQPPAGNKQAE
+679 CYIQPPAGDKQAQ
-692 EQYVEVKYARART
+692 EQYAEVKYARART

-720 DIALNHSDKD
+720 DIALNYKEQD
-730 AAVYAGQLYLEAV
+730 AAIYAGQLYLEAV
-743 NVLGAKSEPPKPV
+743 NVLGSKSEPPKPV
-756 CFEEMSKDVPKFIA
+756 CFDEMSKDVPKFIEN
-770 SFCSAEK
+770 FCSADK

-792 CDIRRLAAEK
+792 CDIRRLSAEK
-802 TVELADTGKGDE
+802 TVELADAKGDD

-822 GDAYIAIWRDYG
+822 GDAYIQLWRDYG
-834 EGPLAKGE
+834 EGPLSKGE

-849 EEVLYN
+849 DEILYN
-855 ASRAYQAGR
+855 ASKAYQAGR

-872 KRLLLTTTYGLQGTD
+872 KRLLLTSQFGLQGTD

-905 YDAAAGYYTRYAEET
+905 YDVAAAFYTRYAEET

-927 DQAISD
+927 DKAISD

-944 DEAIAAAKSFNQNFG
+944 EEAIAAAKSFNQNFG

-978 EKEQWKEVADRLGEA
+978 EKEEWKNVADRLGDA

-1008 AHSLLGLANI
+1008 AHALLAQAHQKN
-1018 ELNRGAQAQ
+1018 NKGAQAQ
-1027 NEYAK
+1027 SEYAK
-1032 VVATWKDPEKAQRAI
+1032 VVATWKDPQKASQAI
-1047 LKDGDDGGPRRLAK
+1047 LKGGEEDQGSKERRLGK
-1061 ALDAVGEA
+1061 ALTAVSEA
-1069 MFYFAEKKRAKLDAI
+1069 MFYFAEKKREKLDAI

-1091 KGETSDVKKHIETK
+1091 KGETADVQKHINTK

-1119 TEVEYKKIVDLQPVP
+1119 TVLEYKKILDLQPVP

-1148 MWGQFVEEFRA
+1148 MWGQFVQEFRA
-1159 APIPAAMKKDIMLS
+1159 APIPAAMKKDILLS

-1179 LDEASEPVKLRAKG
+1179 LDEASEPVKLQAKG
-1193 AFGTCLDY
+1193 AFGNCLEL
-1201 SVKFQYFD
+1201 SVQWQYFD
-1209 DYSRTC
+1209 EYSRSC

-1233 KGDPNRVNQVLAER
+1233 KGDPNRVNRVLAER
-1247 PYPLQLGGEPVLG
+1247 PYPLQLGGDPVLG
-1260 GAEAKPQPKKA
+1260 GAEAATKPEPKKAAEAPAAADEPQKA
-1271 ADEPTG
+1271 ADEPATVTEEEE
-1277 KPKKSAEADVGA
+1277 PEQATADDEEAD
-1289 EVEGGAEVAV
+1289 
-1299 SDNAEAEVAPEVEAN
+1299 APTQ
-1314 AEDVDE
+1314 
-1320 TAAAN
+1320 TAKK

>member
-1 MQFRKSDSYLGPLG
+1 VWKVTIVMQFRKIDG
-15 PARGASGSQARLPLV
+15 PAGGLSRRLAQA
-30 SVLQKPLLQAFGRAV
+30 GRVVPHAL
-45 SLLAVG
+45 SMLLLAG
-51 GIVLGSVVLGS
+51 AALGT
-62 VVVGER
+62 R
-68 TAHAAALERLN
+68 PARAATLERLS

-92 ACPSGPNKFEVGG
+92 ACPSGPKKFDVNQ

-110 FKTAPPPREKK
+110 FKSAPPPREKK
-121 AQKDD
+121 AQKDSLD
-126 LAQKQAPEE
+126 KKQAPEE

-190 LESAALRDKIKADID
+190 LESAATRDKIKADID
-205 AEDAKTAKQKAKYD
+205 ADDAKNAKQKNKYD
-219 AAKRE
+219 TSKRE
-224 SNAALQI
+224 STAAQQI
-231 VAKSRENAIKYYTRM
+231 VIKSRENAIKYYTRM

-266 YEQNKDLD
+266 YEQSKDLE

-294 NAYLAFGELFFVEA
+294 NAYLAFGELFFNEA

-323 EVIKYKPPA
+323 EVTKYKPPQ

-360 KNVIEYGDKYADM
+360 KNVIEYGDKFADM

-419 QMMRDLGISYYDT
+419 QMLRDLGISYFDT
-432 GHYEEAI
+432 GHYDEAI

-447 RDKGDQFCEYQV
+447 RDKGDQFCDYQV
-459 LVSQAVQAISASD
+459 LISQAVQALSGSD
-472 KVAIRKELD
+472 KVGIRKELD
-481 NMLGVYERFKK
+481 NMLGVYDRFKK
-492 EEHSAEAQLNC
+492 EEHSAEAQLGC
-503 ANRSAE
+503 ANRTAE
-509 LLAETAMSWH
+509 LLSETAMSWH
-519 LESVGTGGSR
+519 MESVGDGSTR

-537 DLAAYLYGK
+537 DLAAYLYQK
-546 VVSNFTQEEF
+546 VVDNFSQEEF

-589 EDCGPAFDAVVDENP
+589 EDCGPAFDAVVDEDP
-604 QSEQAP
+604 QGEQASQ
-610 EAAYAAVL
+610 AAYAAVL

-643 ADVGGKEKKASE
+643 DDVGGKEKKRSE

-679 CYIQPPAGNKQAE
+679 CYIQPPAGDKQAE

-720 DIALNHSDKD
+720 DIALNYKNQD
-730 AAVYAGQLYLEAV
+730 AAIYAGQLYLEAV
-743 NVLGAKSEPPKPV
+743 NVLGSKSEPPKPA
-756 CFEEMSKDVPKFIA
+756 CFDEMSKDVPKFIEN
-770 SFCSAEK
+770 FCAPDK
-777 YAEEKENCDLLTRIQ
+777 YAAEKENCDLLTRIQ

-802 TVELADTGKGDE
+802 TVEVADAGGE
-814 SLELYKKG
+814 QSLEMYKKG
-822 GDAYIAIWRDYG
+822 GDAYIQLWRDYG
-834 EGPLAKGE
+834 EGPLSKGE

-849 EEVLYN
+849 DEILYD
-855 ASRAYQAGR
+855 ASKAYQAGR

-872 KRLLLTTTYGLQGTD
+872 KRLLLAQQYGLQNTE
-887 LAKKAIYEIGGN
+887 LAKRAIYEIGGN

-905 YDAAAGYYTRYAEET
+905 YDAAAGFFTRYAEET

-927 DQAISD
+927 DKAISD
-933 AVVLNLGLGRD
+933 AVLLNLGLGRD
-944 DEAIAAAKSFNQNFG
+944 EEAIAAAKSFNQNFG

-973 AAHYA
+973 ANHYA
-978 EKEQWKEVADRLGEA
+978 EKDQWKDVADRLGEA
-993 MKMIDAQATLDVKVQ
+993 MKMIDSQATLDIKIQ
-1008 AHSLLGLANI
+1008 AHALL
-1018 ELNRGAQAQ
+1018 AQANQ
-1027 NEYAK
+1027 RLNKAPAAQSEYAK
-1032 VVATWKDPEKAQRAI
+1032 VVATWKDPQRASESI
-1047 LKDGDDGGPRRLAK
+1047 IKAGGDAGPRNLAH
-1061 ALDAVGEA
+1061 ALDAVGQA
-1069 MFYFAEKKRAKLDAI
+1069 MFYFAEKKREKLDAI

-1091 KGETSDVKKHIETK
+1091 KGETADVLKHVNTK
-1105 VKAWMDKKRPMLTE
+1105 VKAWITKKQPLAAE
-1119 TEVEYKKIVDLQPVP
+1119 TELEYKKIVDLLPVP
-1134 SPQWVIAAGSRVGG
+1134 SPQWVIAAGSRVGN
-1148 MWGQFVEEFRA
+1148 MWGQFVNEFRA
-1159 APIPAAMKKDIMLS
+1159 APIPTTMKKDIMLS

-1179 LDEASEPVKLRAKG
+1179 LDEASEPIKLRAKG
-1193 AFGTCLDY
+1193 AFSTCLDY

-1209 DYSRTC
+1209 DYSRSC

-1233 KGDPNRVNQVLAER
+1233 KGDPNRVNRVLAER
-1247 PYPLQLGGEPVLG
+1247 PYPLQLGGEPMLG
-1260 GAEAKPQPKKA
+1260 GAPTPETKPAPKKAQEPADAADEPQKA
-1271 ADEPTG
+1271 ADEPAG
-1277 KPKKSAEADVGA
+1277 EPEHAAADQGDEDADVA
-1289 EVEGGAEVAV
+1289 EQ
-1299 SDNAEAEVAPEVEAN
+1299 
-1314 AEDVDE
+1314 
-1320 TAAAN
+1320 TASK

>member
-1 MQFRKSDSYLGPLG
+1 MVVMQHRSVGRSF
-15 PARGASGSQARLPLV
+15 PARRGLGIPARRGLGGIPRGF
-30 SVLQKPLLQAFGRAV
+30 SRTAA
-45 SLLAVG
+45 LLAL
-51 GIVLGSVVLGS
+51 LGVAFLGR
-62 VVVGER
+62 E
-68 TAHAAALERLN
+68 AAAAGLERLN
-79 AECLPEEAYKEVE
+79 KECLPEDAYTAVE
-92 ACPSGPNKFEVGG
+92 ECPAGPTKFEVGG

-121 AQKDD
+121 AQKDS
-126 LAQKQAPEE
+126 LSQKQAPEE

-190 LESAALRDKIKADID
+190 LESAATRDKIKADID
-205 AEDAKTAKQKAKYD
+205 ADEAKQAKQKAKYD
-219 AAKRE
+219 KSKRE
-224 SNAALQI
+224 AVAAQQI
-231 VAKSRENAIKYYTRM
+231 VIKSRENAIKYYTRM

-266 YEQNKDLD
+266 YEQNRDLD

-282 LIEKAPNSPYVP
+282 LIERSPNSPYVP

-323 EVIKYKPPA
+323 EVTKYKPPK

-352 YAQAIQEF
+352 YAKAIQEF
-360 KNVIEYGDKYADM
+360 KNVIEYANKFEDL
-373 PNAKLIQKSARRDII
+373 PSAKLIRKSARRDII

-402 FFRPLSGDS
+402 FFRPLSGDT
-411 GGSQELTL
+411 GGSQDETL

-459 LVSQAVQAISASD
+459 LISQCVQAISASD

-481 NMLGVYERFKK
+481 NMLGVYDRFAK
-492 EEHSAEAQLNC
+492 EEHAPEAQLNC
-503 ANRSAE
+503 SNRTAE

-519 LESVGTGGSR
+519 LESVGSGGTR

-537 DLAAYLYGK
+537 DLASYLYGK
-546 VVSNFTQEEF
+546 VVDTFNQEQF
-556 SKFTFPRIVKD
+556 SKFTFPRIVKE

-604 QSEQAP
+604 KSEQAP

-632 DRKGKGLAPTR
+632 DKKGKGLAPTR
-643 ADVGGKEKKASE
+643 DDVGGKENKASE

-663 FTDMQKGMI
+663 FTSMQKGMI

-705 YFEAQHWAEAAIAFR
+705 YFEAQHWGEAAIAFR
-720 DIALNHSDKD
+720 DIALNHSNQD
-730 AAVYAGQLYLEAV
+730 AAVYAGQLYLEAL
-743 NVLGAKSEPPKPV
+743 NVIGAKSDPARPS
-756 CFEEMSKDVPKFIA
+756 CFEEMAKDVPRFIET
-770 SFCSAEK
+770 FCAADK

-802 TVELADTGKGDE
+802 TVEVADSGKADDA
-814 SLELYKKG
+814 LEMYKKG
-822 GDAYIAIWRDYG
+822 GDAYIALWRDYG
-834 EGPLAKGE
+834 EVPLSKGE
-842 ASQCGRM
+842 ASQCGKM

-855 ASRAYQAGR
+855 AAQAYQAGR
-864 LLAKSIAA
+864 LLAKSIAV
-872 KRLLLTTTYGLQGTD
+872 KRILLTPTYNLHETD
-887 LAKKAIYEIGGN
+887 LAQKAIYEIGGN

-905 YDAAAGYYTRYAEET
+905 YDAAAGFYMRYAEET
-920 DYRGEFA
+920 KYKGEFA
-927 DQAISD
+927 DKAISD

-944 DEAIAAAKSFNQNFG
+944 EEAIAAAKSFNQNFG
-959 RRKPEQA
+959 RRKPKQA

-978 EKEQWKEVADRLGEA
+978 EKEAWDEVSSRLGEA
-993 MKMIDAQATLDVKVQ
+993 MKLIDGEATLDVKVQ
-1008 AHSLLGLANI
+1008 AHALLGQANQK
-1018 ELNRGAQAQ
+1018 LNRDKAQS
-1027 NEYAK
+1027 EYGK
-1032 VVATWKDPEKAQRAI
+1032 VVGAWKDPAKAAAAI
-1047 LKDGDDGGPRRLAK
+1047 GGIEGEDESSKQRRLGK
-1061 ALDAVGEA
+1061 ALTAVGEA
-1069 MFYFAEKKRAKLDAI
+1069 MFYFAEKKREKLEGL
-1084 KFPEYKG
+1084 KFPAYTG
-1091 KGETSDVKKHIETK
+1091 KGEMAEVKQHIETK
-1105 VKAWMDKKRPMLTE
+1105 VKAWIEKKNPLITDA
-1119 TEVEYKKIVDLQPVP
+1119 TLEYKKIVDLQPVP

-1159 APIPAAMKKDIMLS
+1159 APIPAKMKKDIMLS
-1173 QAYYAS
+1173 QAYYAA
-1179 LDEASEPVKLRAKG
+1179 LDEASEPWKMRAKG

-1209 DYSRTC
+1209 EYSRSC

-1233 KGDPNRVNQVLAER
+1233 KGDPNRVNRVLAER
-1247 PYPLQLGGEPVLG
+1247 PYPLQLGGEPVLTG
-1260 GAEAKPQPKKA
+1260 QEAAPPKEPKKA
-1271 ADEPTG
+1271 AEP
-1277 KPKKSAEADVGA
+1277 KDSKK
-1289 EVEGGAEVAV
+1289 
-1299 SDNAEAEVAPEVEAN
+1299 
-1314 AEDVDE
+1314 
-1320 TAAAN
+1320 TASN

>member
-1 MQFRKSDSYLGPLG
+1 
-15 PARGASGSQARLPLV
+15 V
-30 SVLQKPLLQAFGRAV
+30 SVPRALRLLALGGVALGGVAFGA
-45 SLLAVG
+45 LP
-51 GIVLGSVVLGS
+51 
-62 VVVGER
+62 
-68 TAHAAALERLN
+68 AHAAASLERISP
-79 AECLPEEAYKEVE
+79 ECLPEDAYKEVE

-121 AQKDD
+121 AQKDS

-190 LESAALRDKIKADID
+190 LESAATRDKIKADID
-205 AEDAKTAKQKAKYD
+205 AEDAKNAKQKPKYD
-219 AAKRE
+219 SSKRE
-224 SNAALQI
+224 SNAAQQI
-231 VAKSRENAIKYYTRM
+231 VVKSRENAIKYYTRM

-266 YEQNKDLD
+266 YEQNRDLD

-323 EVIKYKPPA
+323 EVTKYKPPA

-360 KNVIEYGDKYADM
+360 KNVIEYGDKFADM

-459 LVSQAVQAISASD
+459 LISQAVQAISASD

-492 EEHSAEAQLNC
+492 EEHAAEAQLNC

-519 LESVGTGGSR
+519 LESVGSGGTR

-546 VVSNFTQEEF
+546 VVDNFTQEEF

-604 QSEQAP
+604 QSDQAP

-643 ADVGGKEKKASE
+643 SDVGGKDKKANE

-663 FTDMQKGMI
+663 FTAMQKGMI

-705 YFEAQHWAEAAIAFR
+705 YFESQHWAEAAIAFR
-720 DIALNHSDKD
+720 DIALNHADKD

-743 NVLGAKSEPPKPV
+743 NVLGSKSEPPKPV
-756 CFEEMSKDVPKFIA
+756 CFEEMSKDVPKFIEN
-770 SFCSAEK
+770 FCSADK
-777 YAEEKENCDLLTRIQ
+777 YAEDKENCDLLNRIQ

-802 TVELADTGKGDE
+802 TIELADANKGGDE

-822 GDAYIAIWRDYG
+822 GDAYIALWRDYG

-842 ASQCGRM
+842 PSQCGRM
-849 EEVLYN
+849 EEILYN

-872 KRLLLTTTYGLQGTD
+872 KRLLLNTQYGLQGTE
-887 LAKKAIYEIGGN
+887 LGKKAIYEIGGN

-905 YDAAAGYYTRYAEET
+905 YDAAAVFYTRYAEET

-933 AVVLNLGLGRD
+933 AVVLNLGLGKD

-978 EKEQWKEVADRLGEA
+978 EKEQWKEVADRLGDA
-993 MKMIDAQATLDVKVQ
+993 MRMIDAQATLDVKVQ
-1008 AHSLLGLANI
+1008 AHSLLGLAHTK
-1018 ELNRGAQAQ
+1018 LNRGGQAQ
-1027 NEYAK
+1027 GEYAK
-1032 VVATWKDPEKAQRAI
+1032 VVATWKDPQRASESI
-1047 LKDGDDGGPRRLAK
+1047 LKGGDDGGPRRLAK

-1069 MFYFAEKKRAKLDAI
+1069 MFFFAEKKREKLDAI

-1091 KGETSDVKKHIETK
+1091 KGETPDVKKHIETK

-1159 APIPAAMKKDIMLS
+1159 APIPATMKKDIMLS

-1193 AFGTCLDY
+1193 AFSTCLDY

-1209 DYSRTC
+1209 EYSRSC

-1233 KGDPNRVNQVLAER
+1233 KGDPNRVNRVLAER

-1260 GAEAKPQPKKA
+1260 GGAEPPAKPQPKKA
-1271 ADEPTG
+1271 SEEPGAG
-1277 KPKKSAEADVGA
+1277 KPKKSADAADA
-1289 EVEGGAEVAV
+1289 ETSDESEVAAA
-1299 SDNAEAEVAPEVEAN
+1299 SAPAGDAADQDLAEAET
-1314 AEDVDE
+1314 AEENPDE
-1320 TAAAN
+1320 TAAAE

>member
-1 MQFRKSDSYLGPLG
+1 MQFRMSPD
-15 PARGASGSQARLPLV
+15 PARDASRSFAGWARAHAPRVL
-30 SVLQKPLLQAFGRAV
+30 SVLALAAAAFSARPAG
-45 SLLAVG
+45 
-51 GIVLGSVVLGS
+51 
-62 VVVGER
+62 
-68 TAHAAALERLN
+68 AAALERLN
-79 AECLPEEAYKEVE
+79 AECLSEDAYKEVE
-92 ACPSGPNKFEVGG
+92 ACPAGPTKFEVGG

-121 AQKDD
+121 AQKDE

-163 ERLYKRTPRRS
+163 ERLYARTPRKS

-190 LESAALRDKIKADID
+190 LESAATRDKIKADID
-205 AEDAKTAKQKAKYD
+205 ADDAKKAKQKGKYD
-219 AAKRE
+219 QAMRE
-224 SNAALQI
+224 ANAAQQI
-231 VAKSRENAIKYYTRM
+231 VVKSRENAIKYYTRM

-266 YEQNKDLD
+266 YEQAKDLE

-323 EVIKYKPPA
+323 EVIKYKPPQ

-360 KNVIEYGDKYADM
+360 KNVIEYGDKYSDM

-419 QMMRDLGISYYDT
+419 QMLRDLGISYYDT

-459 LVSQAVQAISASD
+459 FISQAVQAISASD

-481 NMLGVYERFKK
+481 NMLGVYDRFRK
-492 EEHSAEAQLNC
+492 EEHTAEVQLNC
-503 ANRSAE
+503 ANRTAE

-519 LESVGTGGSR
+519 LEAVGSGGTR

-546 VVSNFTQEEF
+546 VVTNFSQDEF
-556 SKFTFPRIVKD
+556 SKFTFPRIVKE

-632 DRKGKGLAPTR
+632 DKKGKGLAPTR
-643 ADVGGKEKKASE
+643 ADVGGKEKKGE
-655 WEKFKPKE
+655 WERFKPKE

-720 DIALNHSDKD
+720 DIAINHADKD
-730 AAVYAGQLYLEAV
+730 AAVYAGQLYLEAL
-743 NVLGAKSEPPKPV
+743 NVLGSKSEPPKPA
-756 CFEEMSKDVPKFIA
+756 CFSEMTKDVPRFIA

-792 CDIRRLAAEK
+792 CDIRRLEAEK
-802 TVELADTGKGDE
+802 TVELADTGNGGDQ

-822 GDAYIAIWRDYG
+822 GDAYIALWRDYG

-855 ASRAYQAGR
+855 AARAYQAGR

-872 KRLLLTTTYGLQGTD
+872 KRLLLTPQYGLQKTE

-905 YDAAAGYYTRYAEET
+905 YDVAAGFYTRYAEET
-920 DYRGEFA
+920 DYKGEFA
-927 DQAISD
+927 DRAISD
-933 AVVLNLGLGRD
+933 AVVLNLGLGKD
-944 DEAIAAAKSFNQNFG
+944 EEAIEAAKAFNQNFG
-959 RRKPEQA
+959 RRKPKQA

-978 EKEQWKEVADRLGEA
+978 EKEDWKQVAERLGAA
-993 MKMIDAQATLDVKVQ
+993 MRQIDSEATLDVKVQ
-1008 AHSLLGLANI
+1008 AHSLLGLANQK
-1018 ELNRGAQAQ
+1018 LNKNPQAQ
-1027 NEYAK
+1027 SEYAK
-1032 VVATWKDPEKAQRAI
+1032 VVATWKDPQKAAGAI
-1047 LKDGDDGGPRRLAK
+1047 NGIEDEDQNSKQRRLGK
-1061 ALDAVGEA
+1061 ALTSVGEA
-1069 MFYFAEKKRAKLDAI
+1069 MFFFAEKKREKLDAI

-1091 KGETSDVKKHIETK
+1091 RGETSDVKKHIDTK
-1105 VKAWMDKKRPMLTE
+1105 VKAWIEKKRPLLVE
-1119 TEVEYKKIVDLQPVP
+1119 TEAEYKKIVDLQPVP
-1134 SPQWVIAAGSRVGG
+1134 SPQWVIAAGARVGG

-1159 APIPAAMKKDIMLS
+1159 APIPASMKKDILLS
-1173 QAYYAS
+1173 QAYYAA
-1179 LDEASEPVKLRAKG
+1179 LDEASEPQKLRARG
-1193 AFGTCLDY
+1193 AYNTCLEY
-1201 SVKFQYFD
+1201 SVQFQYFD
-1209 DYSRTC
+1209 EYSRSC
-1215 EKWLAENYKSEFH
+1215 EKWLAENYKAEFH

-1233 KGDPNRVNQVLAER
+1233 KGDPNRVNKVLAER

-1260 GAEAKPQPKKA
+1260 GAEAAPKK
-1271 ADEPTG
+1271 ETKTE
-1277 KPKKSAEADVGA
+1277 KPKKSAEGEAGPDEAGEAATTGA
-1289 EVEGGAEVAV
+1289 ESPDSEGASEAEPAGAQSDASEAGGA
-1299 SDNAEAEVAPEVEAN
+1299 DDEA
-1314 AEDVDE
+1314 VDE
-1320 TAAAN
+1320 TAAN

>member
-1 MQFRKSDSYLGPLG
+1 MNSLTHRLCRAVQSD
-15 PARGASGSQARLPLV
+15 V
-30 SVLQKPLLQAFGRAV
+30 SRAV
-45 SLLAVG
+45 SLLAL
-51 GIVLGSVVLGS
+51 LG
-62 VVVGER
+62 
-68 TAHAAALERLN
+68 TAFVARPAAGAALERLS
-79 AECLPEEAYKEVE
+79 AECLPEETYKEVE
-92 ACPSGPNKFEVGG
+92 ACPAGPTKFEVGG

-110 FKTAPPPREKK
+110 FKSAPPPREKK
-121 AQKDD
+121 AQKDS

-190 LESAALRDKIKADID
+190 LESAATRDKIKSDID
-205 AEDAKTAKQKAKYD
+205 ADDAKKEKQKAKYD
-219 AAKRE
+219 KSRREAVAAQ
-224 SNAALQI
+224 QI
-231 VAKSRENAIKYYTRM
+231 VVKSRENAIKYYTRM

-266 YEQNKDLD
+266 YEQSKDLD

-323 EVIKYKPPA
+323 EVTKYKPPQ
-332 NKVYGYALYK
+332 NRVYGYALYK
-342 LGYVYWNSGE
+342 LGYTYWNSGE

-360 KNVIEYGDKYADM
+360 KNVIEYGNKFADM

-411 GGSQELTL
+411 GGDQELTL
-419 QMMRDLGISYYDT
+419 QMLRDLGISYYDT

-459 LVSQAVQAISASD
+459 FISQAVQAISASD

-481 NMLGVYERFKK
+481 NMLGVYDRFKK
-492 EEHSAEAQLNC
+492 EEHAPEAQLNC
-503 ANRSAE
+503 SNRTAE
-509 LLAETAMSWH
+509 LIAETAMSWH
-519 LESVGTGGSR
+519 LESVGSGGTR

-546 VVSNFTQEEF
+546 VVDNFTQEEF
-556 SKFTFPRIVKD
+556 AKFSFPRIVKD

-589 EDCGPAFDAVVDENP
+589 EDCGPAFDAVVDANP

-632 DRKGKGLAPTR
+632 DKKGKGLAPTR
-643 ADVGGKEKKASE
+643 DDVGGKDKGND

-663 FTDMQKGMI
+663 FSDMQKGMI

-679 CYIQPPAGNKQAE
+679 CYIQPPAGDKQAE

-705 YFEAQHWAEAAIAFR
+705 YFEAKHWGEAAIAFR
-720 DIALNHSDKD
+720 DIALNHADKD
-730 AAVYAGQLYLEAV
+730 AAVYAGQLYLEAL
-743 NVLGAKSEPPKPV
+743 NVLGAKSEPPKPS
-756 CFEEMSKDVPKFIA
+756 CFEEMAKDVPRFIE
-770 SFCSAEK
+770 SFCTAEK
-777 YAEEKENCDLLTRIQ
+777 YAEDKENCDLLTRIQ

-802 TVELADTGKGDE
+802 TVELADSGKGGDDA
-814 SLELYKKG
+814 LELYKKG
-822 GDAYIAIWRDYG
+822 GDAYIALWRDYG
-834 EGPLAKGE
+834 EVPLSKGE
-842 ASQCGRM
+842 PSQCGRM

-855 ASRAYQAGR
+855 AAQAYQAGR
-864 LLAKSIAA
+864 LLAKSIAV
-872 KRLLLTTTYGLQGTD
+872 KRLLLTPSYNLQGTD

-905 YDAAAGYYTRYAEET
+905 YDAAAGFFMRYAEET
-920 DYRGEFA
+920 QYRGEFA
-927 DQAISD
+927 DKAISD

-959 RRKPEQA
+959 RRKPKQA

-978 EKEQWKEVADRLGEA
+978 EKEEWDEVAERLGAA
-993 MKMIDAQATLDVKVQ
+993 MKLIDGEATLDVKVQ
-1008 AHSLLGLANI
+1008 AHALLGLANQK
-1018 ELNRGAQAQ
+1018 LNKPAAQ

-1032 VVATWKDPEKAQRAI
+1032 VVATWKDPAKAADAI
-1047 LKDGDDGGPRRLAK
+1047 GNIEGEDQSSKQRRLGK
-1061 ALDAVGEA
+1061 ALTAVGEA
-1069 MFYFAEKKRAKLDAI
+1069 MFYFAEKKREKLEAL
-1084 KFPEYKG
+1084 KFPNYTG
-1091 KGETSDVKKHIETK
+1091 KGETADVKEHIQTK
-1105 VKAWMDKKRPMLTE
+1105 VKSWIEKKNPLIKDAE
-1119 TEVEYKKIVDLQPVP
+1119 LEYKKIVDLQPVP

-1148 MWGQFVEEFRA
+1148 IWGQFVEEFRA

-1179 LDEASEPVKLRAKG
+1179 LDEASEPWKVRAKT
-1193 AFGTCLDY
+1193 AFGICLDY

-1209 DYSRTC
+1209 DFSRTC

-1233 KGDPNRVNQVLAER
+1233 KGDPNRVNRVLAER

-1260 GAEAKPQPKKA
+1260 GPEETAPAPAPKPVPEVKDPKK
-1271 ADEPTG
+1271 
-1277 KPKKSAEADVGA
+1277 
-1289 EVEGGAEVAV
+1289 
-1299 SDNAEAEVAPEVEAN
+1299 
-1314 AEDVDE
+1314 
-1320 TAAAN
+1320 TASN

>member
-1 MQFRKSDSYLGPLG
+1 MVMQFRKIDG
-15 PARGASGSQARLPLV
+15 PARGLSRRVAQAARVGVPQAL
-30 SVLQKPLLQAFGRAV
+30 SVLVLASAAFGARPA
-45 SLLAVG
+45 G
-51 GIVLGSVVLGS
+51 
-62 VVVGER
+62 
-68 TAHAAALERLN
+68 AAALERLS
-79 AECLPEEAYKEVE
+79 AECLPEDAYKEIE
-92 ACPSGPNKFEVGG
+92 ACPSGPKKFDVNS

-121 AQKDD
+121 AQQDSLDK
-126 LAQKQAPEE
+126 KNAPEE

-163 ERLYKRTPRRS
+163 ERLYKRTPRKS

-190 LESAALRDKIKADID
+190 LESAATRDKIKADID
-205 AEDAKTAKQKAKYD
+205 ADDAKKGKQKPKYD
-219 AAKRE
+219 ASKRE
-224 SNAALQI
+224 STAAQQI
-231 VAKSRENAIKYYTRM
+231 VVKSRENAIKYYTRM

-266 YEQNKDLD
+266 YEQSKDLE

-294 NAYLAFGELFFVEA
+294 NAYLAFGELFFNEA

-323 EVIKYKPPA
+323 EVTKYKPPQ

-360 KNVIEYGDKYADM
+360 KNVIEYGDKFADM

-411 GGSQELTL
+411 AGSQEQTL
-419 QMMRDLGISYYDT
+419 QMLRDLGISYFDT
-432 GHYEEAI
+432 GHYDEAI

-459 LVSQAVQAISASD
+459 LISQAVQALSGSD
-472 KVAIRKELD
+472 KVGIRKELD
-481 NMLGVYERFKK
+481 NMLGVYDRFRK
-492 EEHSAEAQLNC
+492 EEHSAESQLTC
-503 ANRSAE
+503 ANRTAE
-509 LLAETAMSWH
+509 LVSETAMSWH
-519 LESVGTGGSR
+519 MESVGDGSTR

-537 DLAAYLYGK
+537 DLAAYLYQK
-546 VVSNFTQEEF
+546 VVDNFTQAEF

-589 EDCGPAFDAVVDENP
+589 EDCGPAFDAVVDEDP
-604 QSEQAP
+604 QGEQASQ
-610 EAAYAAVL
+610 AAYAAVL

-679 CYIQPPAGNKQAE
+679 CYIQPPAGDKQAE

-720 DIALNHSDKD
+720 DIALNYKSQD
-730 AAVYAGQLYLEAV
+730 AAIYAAQLYLEAV
-743 NVLGAKSEPPKPV
+743 NVLGSKSEPPKPV
-756 CFEEMSKDVPKFIA
+756 CFEEMSKDVPKFIEN
-770 SFCSAEK
+770 FCSADK
-777 YAEEKENCDLLTRIQ
+777 YAEDKENCDLLNRIQ

-802 TVELADTGKGDE
+802 TVELADGGGDQ

-822 GDAYIAIWRDYG
+822 GDAYIQLWRDYG

-849 EEVLYN
+849 DEILYN
-855 ASRAYQAGR
+855 ASKAYQAGR

-872 KRLLLTTTYGLQGTD
+872 KRLLLTQTYGLQNTE

-905 YDAAAGYYTRYAEET
+905 YDAAAGFFMRYAEET

-927 DQAISD
+927 DKAISD
-933 AVVLNLGLGRD
+933 AVLLNLGLGRD
-944 DEAIAAAKSFNQNFG
+944 EEAIAAAKSFNQNFG

-973 AAHYA
+973 ANHYA
-978 EKEQWKEVADRLGEA
+978 EKEQWKEVADRLGDA
-993 MKMIDAQATLDVKVQ
+993 MKMIDSQATLDIKIQ
-1008 AHSLLGLANI
+1008 AHALA
-1018 ELNRGAQAQ
+1018 AQAAQ
-1027 NEYAK
+1027 RLNKAPQAQSEYGK
-1032 VVATWKDPEKAQRAI
+1032 VVATWKDPQKASDSI
-1047 LKDGDDGGPRRLAK
+1047 VKSGGDAGPRNLAH
-1061 ALDAVGEA
+1061 AIDSVGQA
-1069 MFYFAEKKRAKLDAI
+1069 MFFFAEKKREKLDAI

-1091 KGETSDVKKHIETK
+1091 KGETADVKKHIDTK
-1105 VKAWMDKKRPMLTE
+1105 VKGWITKKQPLLIE

-1134 SPQWVIAAGSRVGG
+1134 SPQWVIAAGSRVGD
-1148 MWGQFVEEFRA
+1148 MWGQFVNEFRA

-1173 QAYYAS
+1173 QTYYAS

-1193 AFGTCLDY
+1193 AFSTCLDY

-1209 DYSRTC
+1209 DYSRVC

-1233 KGDPNRVNQVLAER
+1233 KGDPNRVNRVLAER
-1247 PYPLQLGGEPVLG
+1247 PYPLQLGGEPMLG
-1260 GAEAKPQPKKA
+1260 GGPPPETKPRPKKA
-1271 ADEPTG
+1271 EESSNDADEPT
-1277 KPKKSAEADVGA
+1277 KAAEESAGE
-1289 EVEGGAEVAV
+1289 
-1299 SDNAEAEVAPEVEAN
+1299 PEH
-1314 AEDVDE
+1314 
-1320 TAAAN
+1320 AAAGDEGADAAEQTASQ

>member
-1 MQFRKSDSYLGPLG
+1 MRKVTFIMRLQSICRGPSARVGFGVEHLGLG
-15 PARGASGSQARLPLV
+15 VRSARTVRPWLMVAALLGASIA
-30 SVLQKPLLQAFGRAV
+30 GRPA
-45 SLLAVG
+45 
-51 GIVLGSVVLGS
+51 LGAG
-62 VVVGER
+62 
-68 TAHAAALERLN
+68 LERLN
-79 AECLPEEAYKEVE
+79 PECLPEEAYGAVE
-92 ACPSGPNKFEVGG
+92 ACPAGPTKFEVGG

-110 FKTAPPPREKK
+110 FKSAPPPREKK
-121 AQKDD
+121 AQKDGLD
-126 LAQKQAPEE
+126 KKQAPEE

-146 RLQARGRA
+146 RLQARGRK

-163 ERLYKRTPRRS
+163 ELLYKSTPRRS

-190 LESAALRDKIKADID
+190 LESAATRDKIKADID
-205 AEDAKTAKQKAKYD
+205 AEEAKNAKQKAKYD

-224 SNAALQI
+224 AIAAHQI
-231 VAKSRENAIKYYTRM
+231 VGKSRENAIKYYTRM

-282 LIEKAPNSPYVP
+282 LIERSPNSPYVP

-308 MGDPSKWAL
+308 MGDPSKWSL

-323 EVIKYKPPA
+323 EVTKYKPPQ

-360 KNVIEYGDKYADM
+360 KNVIEYANKFEDL
-373 PNAKLIQKSARRDII
+373 PSAKLIRKSARRDII
-388 PVYAVAGKASKAFN
+388 PVYAVAGKPSKAYN
-402 FFRPLSGDS
+402 FFRPLSGDT
-411 GGSQELTL
+411 GGGQEATL

-439 TLYRDLMA
+439 ALYRDLMA

-459 LVSQAVQAISASD
+459 FISQAIQAISASD
-472 KVAIRKELD
+472 KVAIRRELD
-481 NMLGVYERFKK
+481 SMVGVYERFNK
-492 EEHSAEAQLNC
+492 EEHAEEAKLNC
-503 ANRSAE
+503 SNRTAE

-519 LESVGTGGSR
+519 LESVGSGGTR

-546 VVSNFTQEEF
+546 VVDNFTQAEF
-556 SKFTFPRIVKD
+556 EKFTFPRIVKE

-604 QSEQAP
+604 KSETAP

-643 ADVGGKEKKASE
+643 DDVGGKEAKGSE

-663 FTDMQKGMI
+663 LTPMQKGMI

-692 EQYVEVKYARART
+692 EQYVDVKYARART
-705 YFEAQHWAEAAIAFR
+705 YYEAQHWAEAAIAFR
-720 DIALNHSDKD
+720 DIALNYSDKD
-730 AAVYAGQLYLEAV
+730 AAVYAGQLYLESL
-743 NVLGAKSEPPKPV
+743 NVIGGKSEPPKPS
-756 CFEEMSKDVPKFIA
+756 CFEEMAKDVPKFIET
-770 SFCSAEK
+770 FCSAEK
-777 YAEEKENCDLLTRIQ
+777 YAEEKENCDLLSRIQ

-802 TVELADTGKGDE
+802 TVQLADSGQTGGDA
-814 SLELYKKG
+814 LELYKKG
-822 GDAYIAIWRDYG
+822 GDAYIALWRDYG
-834 EGPLAKGE
+834 EGPLSKGE

-849 EEVLYN
+849 DEVLYN
-855 ASRAYQAGR
+855 AAQAYQAGR
-864 LLAKSIAA
+864 LLAKSIAV
-872 KRLLLTTTYGLQGTD
+872 KKLLLTPTYNLHETD

-905 YDAAAGYYTRYAEET
+905 YDVAAGYYMRYAEET
-920 DYRGEFA
+920 DYRGENA
-927 DQAISD
+927 DKAISD
-933 AVVLNLGLGRD
+933 SVVLNLGLGRD
-944 DEAIAAAKSFNQNFG
+944 EEAIAAAKSFNQNFG
-959 RRKPEQA
+959 RRKPKQA
-966 AQIAFAI
+966 AQIAFAV

-978 EKEQWKEVADRLGEA
+978 EKEEWKEVADRLGAA
-993 MKMIDAQATLDVKVQ
+993 MKLIDDEATLDVKVQ
-1008 AHSLLGLANI
+1008 AHALLGLANQKL
-1018 ELNRGAQAQ
+1018 ERDKAQ

-1032 VVATWKDPEKAQRAI
+1032 VVGYWKDPAKAAQAI
-1047 LKDGDDGGPRRLAK
+1047 NSIEGEDEAAKIRRLGK
-1061 ALDAVGEA
+1061 ALTAIGEA
-1069 MFYFAEKKRAKLDAI
+1069 TFYFAEKKRDKLNAL
-1084 KFPEYKG
+1084 KFPNYKG
-1091 KGETSDVKKHIETK
+1091 TGSPDDVKQHINTK
-1105 VKAWMDKKRPMLTE
+1105 VKAWIEKKRPLLGE
-1119 TEVEYKKIVDLQPVP
+1119 TELEYKKILDLQPEP
-1134 SPQWVIAAGSRVGG
+1134 PPQWVIAAGSRVGSI
-1148 MWGQFVEEFRA
+1148 WGQFVDEFRA
-1159 APIPAAMKKDIMLS
+1159 APIPTAMKKDIMLS

-1179 LDEASEPVKLRAKG
+1179 LDEASEPQKERAKG
-1193 AFGTCLDY
+1193 AFILCLGY
-1201 SVKFQYFD
+1201 SVKYQYFD
-1209 DYSRTC
+1209 EFSRSC

-1233 KGDPNRVNQVLAER
+1233 KGDPNRVNRVLAER
-1247 PYPLQLGGEPVLG
+1247 PYPLQLGGEPVLRAPEEEPAKKEPKK
-1260 GAEAKPQPKKA
+1260 AEAKDSKK
-1271 ADEPTG
+1271 
-1277 KPKKSAEADVGA
+1277 
-1289 EVEGGAEVAV
+1289 
-1299 SDNAEAEVAPEVEAN
+1299 
-1314 AEDVDE
+1314 
-1320 TAAAN
+1320 TASNP

>member
-1 MQFRKSDSYLGPLG
+1 MNSLTHRLCRAVQSD
-15 PARGASGSQARLPLV
+15 V
-30 SVLQKPLLQAFGRAV
+30 SRAV
-45 SLLAVG
+45 SLLAL
-51 GIVLGSVVLGS
+51 LG
-62 VVVGER
+62 
-68 TAHAAALERLN
+68 TAFVARPAAGAALERLS
-79 AECLPEEAYKEVE
+79 AECLPEETYKEVE
-92 ACPSGPNKFEVGG
+92 ACPAGPTKFEVGG

-110 FKTAPPPREKK
+110 FKSAPPPREKK
-121 AQKDD
+121 AQKDS

-190 LESAALRDKIKADID
+190 LESAATRDKIKSDID
-205 AEDAKTAKQKAKYD
+205 ADDAKKEKQKAKYD
-219 AAKRE
+219 KSRREAVAAQ
-224 SNAALQI
+224 QI
-231 VAKSRENAIKYYTRM
+231 VVKSRENAIKYYTRM

-266 YEQNKDLD
+266 YEQSKDLD

-323 EVIKYKPPA
+323 EVTKYKPPQ
-332 NKVYGYALYK
+332 NRVYGYALYK
-342 LGYVYWNSGE
+342 LGYTYWNSGE

-360 KNVIEYGDKYADM
+360 KNVIEYGNKFADM

-411 GGSQELTL
+411 GGDQELTL
-419 QMMRDLGISYYDT
+419 QMLRDLGISYYDT

-459 LVSQAVQAISASD
+459 FISQAVQAISASD

-481 NMLGVYERFKK
+481 NMLGVYDRFKK
-492 EEHSAEAQLNC
+492 EEHAPEAQLNC
-503 ANRSAE
+503 SNRTAE
-509 LLAETAMSWH
+509 LIAETAMSWH
-519 LESVGTGGSR
+519 LESVGSGGTR

-546 VVSNFTQEEF
+546 VVDNFTQEEF
-556 SKFTFPRIVKD
+556 AKFSFPRIVKD

-589 EDCGPAFDAVVDENP
+589 EDCGPAFDAVVDANP

-632 DRKGKGLAPTR
+632 DKKGKGLAPTR
-643 ADVGGKEKKASE
+643 DDVGGKDKGND

-663 FTDMQKGMI
+663 FSDMQKGMI

-679 CYIQPPAGNKQAE
+679 CYIQPPAGDKQAE

-705 YFEAQHWAEAAIAFR
+705 YFEAQHWGEAAIAFR
-720 DIALNHSDKD
+720 DIALNHADKD
-730 AAVYAGQLYLEAV
+730 AAVYAGQLYLEAL
-743 NVLGAKSEPPKPV
+743 NVLGAKSEPPKPS
-756 CFEEMSKDVPKFIA
+756 CFEEMAKDVPRFIE
-770 SFCSAEK
+770 SFCTAEK
-777 YAEEKENCDLLTRIQ
+777 YAEDKENCDLLTRIQ

-802 TVELADTGKGDE
+802 TVELADSGKGGDDA
-814 SLELYKKG
+814 LELYKKG
-822 GDAYIAIWRDYG
+822 GDAYIALWRDYG
-834 EGPLAKGE
+834 EVPLSKGE
-842 ASQCGRM
+842 PSQCGRM

-855 ASRAYQAGR
+855 AAQAYQAGR
-864 LLAKSIAA
+864 LLAKSIAV
-872 KRLLLTTTYGLQGTD
+872 KRLLLTPSYNLQGTD

-905 YDAAAGYYTRYAEET
+905 YDAAAGFFMRYAEET
-920 DYRGEFA
+920 QYRGEFA
-927 DQAISD
+927 DKAISD

-959 RRKPEQA
+959 RRKPKQA

-978 EKEQWKEVADRLGEA
+978 EKEEWDEVAERLGAA
-993 MKMIDAQATLDVKVQ
+993 MKLIDGEATLDVKVQ
-1008 AHSLLGLANI
+1008 AHALLGLANQK
-1018 ELNRGAQAQ
+1018 LNKPAAQ

-1032 VVATWKDPEKAQRAI
+1032 VVATWKDPAKAADAI
-1047 LKDGDDGGPRRLAK
+1047 GNIEGEDQSSKQRRLGK
-1061 ALDAVGEA
+1061 ALTAVGEA
-1069 MFYFAEKKRAKLDAI
+1069 MFYFAEKKREKLEAL
-1084 KFPEYKG
+1084 KFPNYTG
-1091 KGETSDVKKHIETK
+1091 KGETADVKEHIQTK
-1105 VKAWMDKKRPMLTE
+1105 VKSWIEKKNPLIKDAE
-1119 TEVEYKKIVDLQPVP
+1119 LEYKKIVDLQPVP

-1148 MWGQFVEEFRA
+1148 IWGQFVEEFRA

-1179 LDEASEPVKLRAKG
+1179 LDEASEPWKVRAKT
-1193 AFGTCLDY
+1193 AFGICLDY

-1209 DYSRTC
+1209 DFSRTC

-1233 KGDPNRVNQVLAER
+1233 KGDPNRVNRVLAER

-1260 GAEAKPQPKKA
+1260 GPEETAPAPAPKPVPEVKDPKK
-1271 ADEPTG
+1271 
-1277 KPKKSAEADVGA
+1277 
-1289 EVEGGAEVAV
+1289 
-1299 SDNAEAEVAPEVEAN
+1299 
-1314 AEDVDE
+1314 
-1320 TAAAN
+1320 TASN

>member
-1 MQFRKSDSYLGPLG
+1 MLAGAAFDAR
-15 PARGASGSQARLPLV
+15 PAG
-30 SVLQKPLLQAFGRAV
+30 
-45 SLLAVG
+45 
-51 GIVLGSVVLGS
+51 
-62 VVVGER
+62 
-68 TAHAAALERLN
+68 AAALERLN
-79 AECLPEEAYKEVE
+79 AECLPEEAYKQVE
-92 ACPSGPNKFEVGG
+92 ACPTGPNKFEVGG

-110 FKTAPPPREKK
+110 FKSAPPPREKK
-121 AQKDD
+121 TQKDS

-190 LESAALRDKIKADID
+190 LESAATRDKIKADID
-205 AEDAKTAKQKAKYD
+205 ADDAKTAKQKTKYD

-224 SNAALQI
+224 STAAQQI
-231 VAKSRENAIKYYTRM
+231 VIKSRENAIKYYTRM

-266 YEQNKDLD
+266 YEQSKDLE

-323 EVIKYKPPA
+323 EVTKYKPPQ

-360 KNVIEYGDKYADM
+360 KNVIEYGDKFADM

-419 QMMRDLGISYYDT
+419 QMLRDLGISYFDT
-432 GHYEEAI
+432 GHYDEAI

-459 LVSQAVQAISASD
+459 LISQAVQAISGSD

-481 NMLGVYERFKK
+481 NMLGVYDRFKK
-492 EEHSAEAQLNC
+492 DEHAAESQLNC
-503 ANRSAE
+503 ANRTAE
-509 LLAETAMSWH
+509 LLSETAMSWH
-519 LESVGTGGSR
+519 MESVGDGSTR

-537 DLAAYLYGK
+537 DLAAYLYQK
-546 VVSNFTQEEF
+546 VVDNFTQEEF
-556 SKFTFPRIVKD
+556 SKFSFPRIVKE

-604 QSEQAP
+604 QSAEAP
-610 EAAYAAVL
+610 QAAYAAVL

-643 ADVGGKEKKASE
+643 ADVGGKDKKANE
-655 WEKFKPKE
+655 WEKFKPRE

-679 CYIQPPAGNKQAE
+679 CYIQPPPGNKQAE

-720 DIALNHSDKD
+720 DIALNYKDQD
-730 AAVYAGQLYLEAV
+730 AAIYAGQLYLEAV
-743 NVLGAKSEPPKPV
+743 NVLGSKNEPPKPA
-756 CFEEMSKDVPKFIA
+756 CFEEMSKDVPKFIEN
-770 SFCSAEK
+770 FCSPDK

-792 CDIRRLAAEK
+792 CDIRRLGAEK
-802 TVELADTGKGDE
+802 TVELADGGGDQ

-822 GDAYIAIWRDYG
+822 GDSYIQIWRDYG

-849 EEVLYN
+849 EEILYN
-855 ASRAYQAGR
+855 ASKAYQAGR

-872 KRLLLTTTYGLQGTD
+872 KRLLLTPTYGLQATE

-905 YDAAAGYYTRYAEET
+905 YDAAAQYFTRYAEET

-927 DQAISD
+927 DKAISD
-933 AVVLNLGLGRD
+933 AVLLNLGLGRD
-944 DEAIAAAKSFNQNFG
+944 EEAIAAAKSFNQNFG

-973 AAHYA
+973 ANHYS
-978 EKEQWKEVADRLGEA
+978 EKEQWKEAADRLGDA
-993 MKMIDAQATLDVKVQ
+993 MKMIDSQATLDIKIQ
-1008 AHSLLGLANI
+1008 AHALL
-1018 ELNRGAQAQ
+1018 AQANRRLNKAPQ
-1027 NEYAK
+1027 AQSEYAK
-1032 VVATWKDPEKAQRAI
+1032 VVATWKDPQRASESI
-1047 LKDGDDGGPRRLAK
+1047 LKSGGDAGPRNLAH
-1061 ALDAVGEA
+1061 AIDSVGEA
-1069 MFYFAEKKRAKLDAI
+1069 MFYFAEKKREKLDAI

-1091 KGETSDVKKHIETK
+1091 KGETADVKRHIDTK
-1105 VKAWMDKKRPMLTE
+1105 VKAWMDKKRPMLGD

-1134 SPQWVIAAGSRVGG
+1134 SPQWVIAAGSRVGD

-1159 APIPAAMKKDIMLS
+1159 APIPAAMKRDIMLS
-1173 QAYYAS
+1173 QTYYAS
-1179 LDEASEPVKLRAKG
+1179 LDEASEPIKLRAKG

-1209 DYSRTC
+1209 EYSRTC

-1233 KGDPNRVNQVLAER
+1233 KGDPNRVNRVLAER
-1247 PYPLQLGGEPVLG
+1247 PYPLQLGGEPMLG
-1260 GAEAKPQPKKA
+1260 NGAPPEPKAEPKKAEESADTEEPKQAAGEPVNA
-1271 ADEPTG
+1271 ADEPQQ
-1277 KPKKSAEADVGA
+1277 AAADDAVEEADVA
-1289 EVEGGAEVAV
+1289 AQ
-1299 SDNAEAEVAPEVEAN
+1299 
-1314 AEDVDE
+1314 
-1320 TAAAN
+1320 TASK